1 MGGTRAALHQ
11 KTPMHPSNAV
21 AAASHP
27 DPYPYYRQ
35 LLAGPALYCDA
46 DPRLWIASRADV
58 IQEVFDNPHCLVRP
72 IAEPVP
78 LAIAGGDAG
87 GVFARLIRMNDGAAH
102 AGPKR
107 AIGQALAG
115 MDLADVADKT
125 RRLAAMLEERHA
137 LADGAALTRWL
148 FELPTCVVADL
159 LGVGRAELPLVA
171 RRVAEFVRCLSPLS
185 TPQQLAEADAAA
197 RSLNRRFSELV
208 RSGTAVPGTLL
219 GEVCRQGAKTGW
231 GGQEAIVA
239 NVIGLLSQTHE
250 ATAGLI
256 GNCIVALLGQPGLEQ
271 RLRAEPALAAAL
283 VREVAR
289 FDPPVQNTR
298 RFVAQATSVAGVALQ
313 PGDAVLLLLAAAGRD
328 GRVHAQPDAFVL
340 ERSDCPP
347 PGFGH
352 GRHACPG
359 RSLAFVIATAA
370 IRYLLQRPV
379 SLGQAELGWGYRP
392 SANARLPEFFNAGL
406 EGRS

>member
-1 MGGTRAALHQ
+1 M
-11 KTPMHPSNAV
+11 
-21 AAASHP
+21 
-27 DPYPYYRQ
+27 YF
-35 LLAGPALYCDA
+35 DA
-46 DPRLWIASRADV
+46 DLRLWIASRAEV
-58 IQEVFDNPHCLVRP
+58 VQEVFDNPHCLVRP

-78 LAIAGGDAG
+78 RAIASGDAG
-87 GVFARLIRMNDGAAH
+87 GVFARLMRMNDGAAH

-115 MDLADVADKT
+115 MDLAAVADKT
-125 RRLAAMLEERHA
+125 RRLAAMLEERHV

-148 FELPTCVVADL
+148 FDLPTCVMADL

-171 RRVAEFVRCLSPLS
+171 RWVAQFVRCLSPLS
-185 TPQQLAEADAAA
+185 TPEQLAEADAAA
-197 RSLNRRFSELV
+197 RSLNRRFGELV
-208 RSGTAVPGTLL
+208 RSGSALPGTLL
-219 GEVCRQGAKTGW
+219 GEVCRQAAQTGW
-231 GGQEAIVA
+231 SGQEAIVA

-271 RLRAEPALAAAL
+271 RLRAESGLAAAL

-298 RFVAQATSVAGVALQ
+298 RFVAQATCVAGVTLR
-313 PGDAVLLLLAAAGRD
+313 PGDVVLLLLAAAGRD
-328 GRVHAQPDAFVL
+328 ERVHPQPDAFVL
-340 ERSDCPP
+340 EREDRPP

-359 RSLAFVIATAA
+359 QSLAFVVATAA
-370 IRYLLQRPV
+370 IRYLLERRV
-379 SLGQAELGWGYRP
+379 SLGQAGLGWDYRL
-392 SANARLPEFFNAGL
+392 SANGRLPEFFNVGS
-406 EGRS
+406 EGWS